1 MFRCIIEV
9 LCIDLGNV
17 FGVIWETSVV
27 SDTTS
32 DTKGYEEVSKIGAS
46 NGVDNRQ
53 AFNVKALMSVRIE
66 KSIWKE
72 RITD

>member
-1 MFRCIIEV
+1 M
-9 LCIDLGNV
+9 
-17 FGVIWETSVV
+17 V

-66 KSIWKE
+66 KSI
-72 RITD
+72 